1 MKPRCSCAWPPACL
15 ATPGRSSWAGSGW
28 MPRRPGPQLVDV
40 VVGWSR
46 LRWWRSAR
54 EGRYVP
60 SGGMVVEER
69 ARRIVPGMHQVDV
82 GSAWWPIDWGGED
95 VGVELDEALEALQ
108 EQVDEAR
115 CHAPLLVIR

>member
-1 MKPRCSCAWPPACL
+1 
-15 ATPGRSSWAGSGW
+15 

-40 VVGWSR
+40 VVGWSQ

-54 EGRYVP
+54 EGRYVA

-69 ARRIVPGMHQVDV
+69 ARRIVLGMHEVDV
-82 GSAWWPIDWGGED
+82 GSPWWPMRRGGED
-95 VGVELDEALEALQ
+95 VGVELDESLEALQ

-115 CHAPLLVIR
+115 CHAPLLVTRCRRSDI

>member
-1 MKPRCSCAWPPACL
+1 
-15 ATPGRSSWAGSGW
+15 

-54 EGRYVP
+54 EGRYVA

-69 ARRIVPGMHQVDV
+69 ARRIVLGMHEVHV
-82 GSAWWPIDWGGED
+82 GSAWWPMGWGGED
-95 VGVELDEALEALQ
+95 AGVELDESLEALQ
-108 EQVDEAR
+108 EQLDEAR